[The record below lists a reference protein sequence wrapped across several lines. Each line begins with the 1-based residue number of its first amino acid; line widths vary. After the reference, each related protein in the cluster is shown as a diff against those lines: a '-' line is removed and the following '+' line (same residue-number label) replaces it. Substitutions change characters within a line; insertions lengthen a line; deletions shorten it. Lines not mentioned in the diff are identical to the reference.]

1 MGRPLFFAARCYASA
16 AHVVAHVRLFV
27 RPSVTFVDS
36 VKTNKRIFNFFSPP
50 GSHTILVFRTKHYC
64 NIPTGT
70 SLTRASNAGG
80 VGKNRDSGGIAGYQ
94 SMAAGR
100 ASNNCDGRPSS
111 LSHRPRHAPVNLC
124 LSQPGRIRQEKKTE
138 QNLTVR
144 SGKYEAEVTNNK
156 RMCSTYCTIEA
167 NY

>member
-1 MGRPLFFAARCYASA
+1 MPSCG
-16 AHVVAHVRLFV
+16 VRLSV
-27 RPSVTFVDS
+27 RHAVSVCPSAYLS
-36 VKTNKRIFNFFSPP
+36 RSCILSKRINMTSIFFSPP